1 MYYILNYVPF
11 AFIVILYSLNISMN
25 PALYLALYLL
35 GQPIYLLTVNIRFV
49 LAGKMTYVKS
59 LIYMLSAVILGVVF
73 TIVEHKIRT
82 GYFMGDVPEGLYCL
96 MAGIPAFV
104 IAIGMA
110 MTYIIKKLPLKK
122 EKKNDE

>member
-11 AFIVILYSLNISMN
+11 ALIVILYSLNISMN
-25 PALYLALYLL
+25 PALYLVLYLL

-49 LAGKMTYVKS
+49 LAGKMSYVKS
-59 LIYMLSAVILGVVF
+59 LIYMLSAVILGFVF
-73 TIVEHKIRT
+73 TVVEHKIRT

-96 MAGIPAFV
+96 MAGIPALV

-110 MTYIIKKLPLKK
+110 TTYFIKNTVEKGK
-122 EKKNDE
+122 EKQ